1 MSNKKY
7 ELVETEQR
15 PLGPN
20 IRLFRIRALRDVGND
35 VKAGDMGGF
44 IAGPINLDQ
53 EGECWVYP
61 HAIVRAGARV
71 SGNATVRD
79 RAELFGN
86 AAMSGNSSIGG
97 DVQIFADIEMSGDDT
112 LEGSMQVVALPVT
125 AAGHYSLGG
134 HTRFCFQCDLN
145 SSTIHL
151 EVPAASCA
159 SRVAARLATIGAGQ
173 KLAYLLMRGEFYDME
188 VGLYEGL
195 ALGTVKQMLDDIE
208 NDRRWSNRYPQNVIH
223 MT

>member
-20 IRLFRIRALRDVGND
+20 IRLFRIRALRDVGTD

-44 IAGPINLDQ
+44 IAGPVNLDQ

-71 SGNATVRD
+71 SGNATVRGHA
-79 RAELFGN
+79 RLFGN
-86 AAMSGNSSIGG
+86 ASMQENSSIRG
-97 DVQIFADIEMSGDDT
+97 DVQIFADIEMSGDDN
-112 LEGSMQVVALPVT
+112 LEGRFQVVALQVK

-134 HTRFCFQCDLN
+134 HTRFCFECDLN
-145 SSTIHL
+145 SSAIHL

-159 SRVAARLATIGAGQ
+159 PGAAARLATVTAGH
-173 KLAYLLMRGEFYDME
+173 KLAYIMTQNEIYALE
-188 VGLYEGL
+188 VGRYDGL
-195 ALGTVKQMLDDIE
+195 SYSAVKQVLDDIE
-208 NDRRWSNRYPQNVIH
+208 NDRRWGTRYPQNVIH
-223 MT
+223 LT